1 MATNRNQAYWAAR
14 TSVCT
19 LMLLLLPFKNSL
31 ANTAEPALEIE
42 APDNWYQVEV
52 ILFTQNANIGGEAP
66 PQDYQLSFPENWLQ
80 LINPN
85 MPLQQDGF
93 PLAQGSLLYQPTLNE
108 SLRMIP
114 MVTVADPLIA
124 TVADPLMATVADPL
138 MATVDGFNTDSLLV
152 NETADIA
159 QTTEPEE
166 LYVPQYEAPFLLL
179 DKEFRE
185 LNESAAAL
193 DRRQYNVVFHEA
205 WRFAADE
212 GAADPWVVIKAG
224 QRFEDRFQ
232 LEGSLRFYKSRFLHF
247 ESDLWLLQFANID
260 TANPATLIELPNF
273 PTAPESAEDQ
283 FSLNEI
289 AAEPMLAIDE
299 SQKHGSTDNL
309 ETLEI
314 NSLEP
319 LKMGTP
325 EPVETNSLERF
336 EIKGPARFEIED
348 PERFEIEGPER
359 SEIEG
364 PARFEIEGPE
374 PLEIDSPESLGI
386 ENPEP
391 ALPDNSQPQK
401 YPVDTVW
408 ILNKSKRIEE
418 QTIYYIDHPEMGIM
432 LTIKPVVPEL
442 LNPPEQ
448 PLDPQ
453 VEEFAQDTIAQPLGQ

>member
-1 MATNRNQAYWAAR
+1 MAKNRNQAYWVAR
-14 TSVCT
+14 TSLCT
-19 LMLLLLPFKNSL
+19 LILLLLPFKNSL
-31 ANTAEPALEIE
+31 ANTADPALEIE

-52 ILFTQNANIGGEAP
+52 ILFIQNGNSGGEAP

-80 LINPN
+80 LINSN
-85 MPLQQDGF
+85 MPFQQDGF
-93 PLAQGSLLYQPTLNE
+93 PLAQGSLLYQPTLDE

-124 TVADPLMATVADPL
+124 TVADPLVATE
-138 MATVDGFNTDSLLV
+138 DGLNVDSLLI
-152 NETADIA
+152 NESVDIA

-166 LYVPQYEAPFLLL
+166 LYVPQYETPFLLL

-193 DRRQYNVVFHEA
+193 DRSQYNVVFHEA

-309 ETLEI
+309 ENLEI

-319 LKMGTP
+319 LKMGAP

-336 EIKGPARFEIED
+336 EI
-348 PERFEIEGPER
+348 
-359 SEIEG
+359 
-364 PARFEIEGPE
+364 EGPE
-374 PLEIDSPESLGI
+374 PFEIDSPEPLGI

-418 QTIYYIDHPEMGIM
+418 QTIFYIDHPEMGIM

-453 VEEFAQDTIAQPLGQ
+453 VEGFAQDTIAQPLGQ

>member
-124 TVADPLMATVADPL
+124 TVADPLMATV
-138 MATVDGFNTDSLLV
+138 DGFNTDSLLV
-152 NETADIA
+152 NESADIA

-185 LNESAAAL
+185 LNESVAAL

-336 EIKGPARFEIED
+336 EI
-348 PERFEIEGPER
+348 
-359 SEIEG
+359 EG

-442 LNPPEQ
+442 LNPPEL

>member
-1 MATNRNQAYWAAR
+1 MATNRNYAHWAAR
-14 TSVCT
+14 TSLCT

-31 ANTAEPALEIE
+31 ANTEEPALEIE

-52 ILFTQNANIGGEAP
+52 ILFTQNGNIGGEAP

-80 LINPN
+80 LIDPN

-93 PLAQGSLLYQPTLNE
+93 PLAQGSLLYQPTVDE

-114 MVTVADPLIA
+114 MA
-124 TVADPLMATVADPL
+124 TVADPLTATE
-138 MATVDGFNTDSLLV
+138 DGFNANSLLD
-152 NETADIA
+152 NESADTA

-166 LYVPQYEAPFLLL
+166 LYVAQYEAPFLLL
-179 DKEFRE
+179 DKEFRD

-224 QRFEDRFQ
+224 QRLEDRFQ

-260 TANPATLIELPNF
+260 TTNPATLIQLPDF
-273 PTAPESAEDQ
+273 PTAPESAENQ
-283 FSLNEI
+283 FSLNEFAI
-289 AAEPMLAIDE
+289 EPMLAIDE
-299 SQKHGSTDNL
+299 NQGPVSTDTL
-309 ETLEI
+309 RTLEI

-319 LKMGTP
+319 FKMGAP
-325 EPVETNSLERF
+325 EPVDANNPKL
-336 EIKGPARFEIED
+336 
-348 PERFEIEGPER
+348 
-359 SEIEG
+359 
-364 PARFEIEGPE
+364 FEIEGPE
-374 PLEIDSPESLGI
+374 PFEISSPEPLEI

-391 ALPDNSQPQK
+391 TFPDNSQPQK

-408 ILNKSKRIEE
+408 VLNKSKRI
-418 QTIYYIDHPEMGIM
+418 
-432 LTIKPVVPEL
+432 
-442 LNPPEQ
+442 
-448 PLDPQ
+448 
-453 VEEFAQDTIAQPLGQ
+453 

>member
-1 MATNRNQAYWAAR
+1 MAKNRNQAYWVAR
-14 TSVCT
+14 TSLCT
-19 LMLLLLPFKNSL
+19 LILLLLPFKNSL

-52 ILFTQNANIGGEAP
+52 ILFIQNGNSGGEAP

-93 PLAQGSLLYQPTLNE
+93 PLAQGSLLYQPTLDE

-124 TVADPLMATVADPL
+124 TVADPLVATE
-138 MATVDGFNTDSLLV
+138 DGLNVDSLLI
-152 NETADIA
+152 NESVDIA

-166 LYVPQYEAPFLLL
+166 LYVPQYETPFLLL

-212 GAADPWVVIKAG
+212 GAADPSVVIKAG

-260 TANPATLIELPNF
+260 TANPATLIELPDF

-299 SQKHGSTDNL
+299 SQKPDSADNL
-309 ETLEI
+309 ETPEI

-319 LKMGTP
+319 LKMGAP

-336 EIKGPARFEIED
+336 EIEGPERFEIEGPEPFEIDSPERFEIED
-348 PERFEIEGPER
+348 PERFEI
-359 SEIEG
+359 
-364 PARFEIEGPE
+364 
-374 PLEIDSPESLGI
+374 DSPERFEKDSPEPLGI

-418 QTIYYIDHPEMGIM
+418 QTIFYIDHPEMGIM

>member
-1 MATNRNQAYWAAR
+1 MAKNRNQAYWVAR
-14 TSVCT
+14 TSLCT
-19 LMLLLLPFKNSL
+19 LILLLLPFKNSL

-52 ILFTQNANIGGEAP
+52 ILFTQNGNSGGEAP

-93 PLAQGSLLYQPTLNE
+93 PLAQGSLLYQPTLDE

-124 TVADPLMATVADPL
+124 TVADPLMATE
-138 MATVDGFNTDSLLV
+138 DGLNVDSLLI
-152 NETADIA
+152 NESADIA

-166 LYVPQYEAPFLLL
+166 LYVPQYETPFLLL

-260 TANPATLIELPNF
+260 TANPATLIELPDF

-299 SQKHGSTDNL
+299 SQKPDSADNL

-319 LKMGTP
+319 LKMGAP
-325 EPVETNSLERF
+325 EPVGTNSLERF
-336 EIKGPARFEIED
+336 EI
-348 PERFEIEGPER
+348 
-359 SEIEG
+359 
-364 PARFEIEGPE
+364 
-374 PLEIDSPESLGI
+374 
-386 ENPEP
+386 
-391 ALPDNSQPQK
+391 
-401 YPVDTVW
+401 
-408 ILNKSKRIEE
+408 
-418 QTIYYIDHPEMGIM
+418 
-432 LTIKPVVPEL
+432 
-442 LNPPEQ
+442 
-448 PLDPQ
+448 
-453 VEEFAQDTIAQPLGQ
+453 

>member
-1 MATNRNQAYWAAR
+1 
-14 TSVCT
+14 
-19 LMLLLLPFKNSL
+19 
-31 ANTAEPALEIE
+31 
-42 APDNWYQVEV
+42 
-52 ILFTQNANIGGEAP
+52 
-66 PQDYQLSFPENWLQ
+66 
-80 LINPN
+80 
-85 MPLQQDGF
+85 
-93 PLAQGSLLYQPTLNE
+93 
-108 SLRMIP
+108 MIP
-114 MVTVADPLIA
+114 
-124 TVADPLMATVADPL
+124 MATVADPL
-138 MATVDGFNTDSLLV
+138 MATEDGLNTDSLLI
-152 NETADIA
+152 NESADIA

-166 LYVPQYEAPFLLL
+166 LYVPQYETPFLLL

-309 ETLEI
+309 ENLEI

-319 LKMGTP
+319 LKMGAP

-336 EIKGPARFEIED
+336 EI
-348 PERFEIEGPER
+348 
-359 SEIEG
+359 
-364 PARFEIEGPE
+364 EGPE
-374 PLEIDSPESLGI
+374 PFEIDSPEPLGI

-418 QTIYYIDHPEMGIM
+418 QTIFYIDHPEMGIM

-453 VEEFAQDTIAQPLGQ
+453 VEEFAQDTIAQPIGQ

>member
-1 MATNRNQAYWAAR
+1 
-14 TSVCT
+14 
-19 LMLLLLPFKNSL
+19 MLLLLPFRNSL

-52 ILFTQNANIGGEAP
+52 ILFTQNGNVGGEAP
-66 PQDYQLSFPENWLQ
+66 PQDYQLSFPENWFQ

-93 PLAQGSLLYQPTLNE
+93 PLAQGSLLYQPALNE

-114 MVTVADPLIA
+114 
-124 TVADPLMATVADPL
+124 MATVADPL
-138 MATVDGFNTDSLLV
+138 MATEDGFNADSLLV
-152 NETADIA
+152 NESADTA
-159 QTTEPEE
+159 QTTEHEE
-166 LYVPQYEAPFLLL
+166 PYVPQYETPFLLL
-179 DKEFRE
+179 DKEFRD

-212 GAADPWVVIKAG
+212 DAADPWVVIKAG

-260 TANPATLIELPNF
+260 TANPATLIELPDF

-283 FSLNEI
+283 FSLNEF
-289 AAEPMLAIDE
+289 ATEPMLAIDE
-299 SQKHGSTDNL
+299 SQKPDSAYNL

-319 LKMGTP
+319 LKMGAP

-336 EIKGPARFEIED
+336 EIEGLERFEIEGPEPFEIDSPERFEIED
-348 PERFEIEGPER
+348 PERFEI
-359 SEIEG
+359 
-364 PARFEIEGPE
+364 
-374 PLEIDSPESLGI
+374 DSPERFEKDSPEPLGI

-391 ALPDNSQPQK
+391 VLPENSQPQK

-408 ILNKSKRIEE
+408 VLNKSKRIEE

-448 PLDPQ
+448 ALDPQ
-453 VEEFAQDTIAQPLGQ
+453 ADEFAQPSGQ

>member
-1 MATNRNQAYWAAR
+1 MATNRNQEYWVAR
-14 TSVCT
+14 TSLCT
-19 LMLLLLPFKNSL
+19 LILLLLPFKNSL
-31 ANTAEPALEIE
+31 ANTTEPALEIE

-52 ILFTQNANIGGEAP
+52 ILFTQNGNIGGEAP
-66 PQDYQLSFPENWLQ
+66 PQNYQLSFPENWLQ
-80 LINPN
+80 LIDPN

-93 PLAQGSLLYQPTLNE
+93 PLAQGSLLYQPTLDE

-114 MVTVADPLIA
+114 MVTVTDPLIA
-124 TVADPLMATVADPL
+124 IVADPLMATE
-138 MATVDGFNTDSLLV
+138 DGLNVDSLLI
-152 NETADIA
+152 NESADIA

-166 LYVPQYEAPFLLL
+166 LYVPQYETPFLLL

-260 TANPATLIELPNF
+260 TANPATLIELPDF

-299 SQKHGSTDNL
+299 SQKPDSADNL
-309 ETLEI
+309 ETPEI

-319 LKMGTP
+319 LKIGAP
-325 EPVETNSLERF
+325 EPVGTNSLERF
-336 EIKGPARFEIED
+336 EIEG

-359 SEIEG
+359 
-364 PARFEIEGPE
+364 FEIEG
-374 PLEIDSPESLGI
+374 PESLGI

-391 ALPDNSQPQK
+391 ALLDNSQPQK

-442 LNPPEQ
+442 LNPPQQ
-448 PLDPQ
+448 PLDTQ
-453 VEEFAQDTIAQPLGQ
+453 VEEFAQDTIAQPIGQ

>member
-1 MATNRNQAYWAAR
+1 MAKNRNQAYWVAR
-14 TSVCT
+14 TSLCT
-19 LMLLLLPFKNSL
+19 LILLLLPFKNSL

-52 ILFTQNANIGGEAP
+52 ILFTQNGNIGGEAP
-66 PQDYQLSFPENWLQ
+66 PQNYQLSFPENWLQ
-80 LINPN
+80 LIDPN

-93 PLAQGSLLYQPTLNE
+93 PLAQGSLLYQPTLDE

-124 TVADPLMATVADPL
+124 TVADPLMATE
-138 MATVDGFNTDSLLV
+138 DGLNVDSLLI
-152 NETADIA
+152 NESADIA

-166 LYVPQYEAPFLLL
+166 LYVPQYETPFLLL

-299 SQKHGSTDNL
+299 SQKPDSADNI
-309 ETLEI
+309 ETPEI

-319 LKMGTP
+319 LKMGAP
-325 EPVETNSLERF
+325 EPVGTNSL
-336 EIKGPARFEIED
+336 
-348 PERFEIEGPER
+348 ERFEIEGPER
-359 SEIEG
+359 
-364 PARFEIEGPE
+364 FEIEG
-374 PLEIDSPESLGI
+374 PESLGI

-442 LNPPEQ
+442 LNPPQQ
-448 PLDPQ
+448 PLDTQ
-453 VEEFAQDTIAQPLGQ
+453 VEEFAQDTIAQPIGQ

>member
-14 TSVCT
+14 ISLCT
-19 LMLLLLPFKNSL
+19 MMLLLIPFKNSL
-31 ANTAEPALEIE
+31 ANTDEPALEIE

-52 ILFTQNANIGGEAP
+52 ILFTQNGNIGGEAP

-85 MPLQQDGF
+85 MPLQKDGF
-93 PLAQGSLLYQPTLNE
+93 PLAQGSLLYQPTLDE

-114 MVTVADPLIA
+114 MVTVADPLLA
-124 TVADPLMATVADPL
+124 TVADPLMATE
-138 MATVDGFNTDSLLV
+138 DGFNADSLLI
-152 NETADIA
+152 NKSADTA

-166 LYVPQYEAPFLLL
+166 LYIPQYETPFLLL
-179 DKEFRE
+179 DKEFRD

-212 GAADPWVVIKAG
+212 GADDPWVVIKAG

-260 TANPATLIELPNF
+260 TANPATLIELPDF
-273 PTAPESAEDQ
+273 PTAPEPAEDQ

-299 SQKHGSTDNL
+299 SQKPDSADNL

-319 LKMGTP
+319 LKMGAP

-336 EIKGPARFEIED
+336 EI
-348 PERFEIEGPER
+348 
-359 SEIEG
+359 
-364 PARFEIEGPE
+364 EGPE
-374 PLEIDSPESLGI
+374 PFEIDSPEPLVIDSPEPLEI

-391 ALPDNSQPQK
+391 AQPDNHQPQK

-408 ILNKSKRIEE
+408 VLNKSKRIEE
-418 QTIYYIDHPEMGIM
+418 QIIYYIDHPEMGIM

-453 VEEFAQDTIAQPLGQ
+453 ADEFAQPSGQ

>member
-1 MATNRNQAYWAAR
+1 MAKNRNQAYWVAR
-14 TSVCT
+14 TSLCT
-19 LMLLLLPFKNSL
+19 LILLLLPFKNSL
-31 ANTAEPALEIE
+31 ANTEEPALEIE

-52 ILFTQNANIGGEAP
+52 ILFTQNGNIGGEAP
-66 PQDYQLSFPENWLQ
+66 PQNYQLSFPENWLQ

-93 PLAQGSLLYQPTLNE
+93 PLAQGSLIYQPTLDE

-124 TVADPLMATVADPL
+124 TVADPLMATE
-138 MATVDGFNTDSLLV
+138 DGLNVDSLLI
-152 NETADIA
+152 NESVDIA

-166 LYVPQYEAPFLLL
+166 LYVPQYETPFLLL
-179 DKEFRE
+179 DKAFRE

-260 TANPATLIELPNF
+260 TANPATLIELPDF

-299 SQKHGSTDNL
+299 SQKPDSADNI
-309 ETLEI
+309 ETPEI

-319 LKMGTP
+319 LKMGAP
-325 EPVETNSLERF
+325 EPVGTNSL
-336 EIKGPARFEIED
+336 
-348 PERFEIEGPER
+348 ERFEIEGPER
-359 SEIEG
+359 
-364 PARFEIEGPE
+364 FEIEG
-374 PLEIDSPESLGI
+374 PESLGI

-442 LNPPEQ
+442 LNPPQQ
-448 PLDPQ
+448 PLDTQ
-453 VEEFAQDTIAQPLGQ
+453 VEEFAQDTIAQPIGQ

>member
-1 MATNRNQAYWAAR
+1 MATNRNQAYWVAR
-14 TSVCT
+14 TSLCT

-31 ANTAEPALEIE
+31 ANTEESALEIE
-42 APDNWYQVEV
+42 PPDNWYQVEV
-52 ILFTQNANIGGEAP
+52 ILFTQNGNIGGEAP

-93 PLAQGSLLYQPTLNE
+93 PLAQGSLLYQPTLDE

-124 TVADPLMATVADPL
+124 TE
-138 MATVDGFNTDSLLV
+138 DGFNADSLLI
-152 NETADIA
+152 NKSADTA

-166 LYVPQYEAPFLLL
+166 LYIPQYETPFLLL
-179 DKEFRE
+179 DKEFRD

-212 GAADPWVVIKAG
+212 GADDPWVVIKAG

-247 ESDLWLLQFANID
+247 ESDLWLLRFANID
-260 TANPATLIELPNF
+260 TANPATLIELPDF
-273 PTAPESAEDQ
+273 PTAPEPTEDQ

-299 SQKHGSTDNL
+299 SHKPDSADNL
-309 ETLEI
+309 ETL
-314 NSLEP
+314 
-319 LKMGTP
+319 
-325 EPVETNSLERF
+325 ETNSLERF
-336 EIKGPARFEIED
+336 EIEGSEPFEIDSPEPFEIDSPERFEIDSPERFEIDSPEPFEIDSPERFEIED
-348 PERFEIEGPER
+348 PERFEID
-359 SEIEG
+359 S
-364 PARFEIEGPE
+364 PE
-374 PLEIDSPESLGI
+374 PLEIDSPEPFGI

-391 ALPDNSQPQK
+391 VLPENSQPQK

-408 ILNKSKRIEE
+408 VLNKSKRIEE

-448 PLDPQ
+448 ALEPQ
-453 VEEFAQDTIAQPLGQ
+453 TEEFAQPSGQ

>member
-1 MATNRNQAYWAAR
+1 MATNRNQAYWVAR
-14 TSVCT
+14 TSLCT

-52 ILFTQNANIGGEAP
+52 ILFTQNANTGGEAP

-93 PLAQGSLLYQPTLNE
+93 PLAQGSLLYQPALNE

-114 MVTVADPLIA
+114 MV
-124 TVADPLMATVADPL
+124 TVADPL

-152 NETADIA
+152 NESADIA

-273 PTAPESAEDQ
+273 PNAPESAEDQ

-336 EIKGPARFEIED
+336 EIEGPERFEIES

-359 SEIEG
+359 
-364 PARFEIEGPE
+364 F
-374 PLEIDSPESLGI
+374 EIDSPEPLGI

-418 QTIYYIDHPEMGIM
+418 QTIFYIDHPEMGIM

-453 VEEFAQDTIAQPLGQ
+453 VEEFAQDTIAQPLGR

>member
-1 MATNRNQAYWAAR
+1 MATNRNQAYWVAR
-14 TSVCT
+14 TSLCT
-19 LMLLLLPFKNSL
+19 LMLLLIPFKNSL
-31 ANTAEPALEIE
+31 ANTEEPALEIE

-52 ILFTQNANIGGEAP
+52 ILFTQNGNIGGEAP
-66 PQDYQLSFPENWLQ
+66 PQNYQLSFPENWLQ
-80 LINPN
+80 LIDPN

-93 PLAQGSLLYQPTLNE
+93 PVAQGSLLYQPTLDE

-114 MVTVADPLIA
+114 
-124 TVADPLMATVADPL
+124 MATVADPL
-138 MATVDGFNTDSLLV
+138 MATEDGLNTDSLLI
-152 NETADIA
+152 NESADIA

-166 LYVPQYEAPFLLL
+166 LYVPQYETPFVLL

-309 ETLEI
+309 ENLEI

-319 LKMGTP
+319 LKMGAP

-336 EIKGPARFEIED
+336 EI
-348 PERFEIEGPER
+348 
-359 SEIEG
+359 
-364 PARFEIEGPE
+364 EGPE
-374 PLEIDSPESLGI
+374 PFEIDSPEPLGI

-418 QTIYYIDHPEMGIM
+418 QTIFYIDHPEMGIM

-453 VEEFAQDTIAQPLGQ
+453 VEGFAQDTIAQPLAQ

>member
-1 MATNRNQAYWAAR
+1 MATNRNYAHWAAR
-14 TSVCT
+14 TSLCT

-31 ANTAEPALEIE
+31 ANTEEPALEIE

-52 ILFTQNANIGGEAP
+52 ILFTQNGNIGGVAP

-80 LINPN
+80 LIDPN

-93 PLAQGSLLYQPTLNE
+93 PLAQGSLLYQPTVDE

-114 MVTVADPLIA
+114 MA
-124 TVADPLMATVADPL
+124 TVADPLTATE
-138 MATVDGFNTDSLLV
+138 DGFNANSLLD
-152 NETADIA
+152 NESADTA

-166 LYVPQYEAPFLLL
+166 LYVAQYEAPFLLL
-179 DKEFRE
+179 DKEFRD

-224 QRFEDRFQ
+224 QRLEDRFQ

-260 TANPATLIELPNF
+260 TTNPATLIQLPDF
-273 PTAPESAEDQ
+273 PTAPESAENQ
-283 FSLNEI
+283 FSLNEFAI
-289 AAEPMLAIDE
+289 EPMLAIDE
-299 SQKHGSTDNL
+299 NQGPVSTDTL
-309 ETLEI
+309 RTLEI

-319 LKMGTP
+319 FKMGAP
-325 EPVETNSLERF
+325 EPVDANNPKL
-336 EIKGPARFEIED
+336 
-348 PERFEIEGPER
+348 
-359 SEIEG
+359 
-364 PARFEIEGPE
+364 FEIEGPE
-374 PLEIDSPESLGI
+374 PFEISSPEPLEI

-391 ALPDNSQPQK
+391 TFPDNSQPQK

-408 ILNKSKRIEE
+408 VLNKSKRIEE
-418 QTIYYIDHPEMGIM
+418 QAIYYIDHPEMGIM
-432 LTIKPVVPEL
+432 LTIKSFVPEL
-442 LNPPEQ
+442 INPPEQ
-448 PLDPQ
+448 ALEPQ
-453 VEEFAQDTIAQPLGQ
+453 VEEFSQDIIAQPLGQ

>member
-1 MATNRNQAYWAAR
+1 MAKNRNQAYWVAR
-14 TSVCT
+14 TSLCT
-19 LMLLLLPFKNSL
+19 LILLLLPFKNSL
-31 ANTAEPALEIE
+31 ANTEEPALEIE

-52 ILFTQNANIGGEAP
+52 ILFTQNGNSGGEAP

-93 PLAQGSLLYQPTLNE
+93 PLAQGSLLYQPTLDE

-124 TVADPLMATVADPL
+124 TVADPLMATE
-138 MATVDGFNTDSLLV
+138 DGLNVDSLLI
-152 NETADIA
+152 NESVDIA

-166 LYVPQYEAPFLLL
+166 LYVPQYETPFLLL

-205 WRFAADE
+205 WRFAAEE

-299 SQKHGSTDNL
+299 SQKPDSADNI
-309 ETLEI
+309 ETPEI

-319 LKMGTP
+319 LKMGAP
-325 EPVETNSLERF
+325 EPVGTNSL
-336 EIKGPARFEIED
+336 
-348 PERFEIEGPER
+348 ERFEIEGPER
-359 SEIEG
+359 
-364 PARFEIEGPE
+364 FEIEG
-374 PLEIDSPESLGI
+374 PESLGI

-442 LNPPEQ
+442 LNPPQQ
-448 PLDPQ
+448 PLDTQ
-453 VEEFAQDTIAQPLGQ
+453 VEEFAQDTIAQPIGQ

>member
-1 MATNRNQAYWAAR
+1 MATNRNQAYWVAR
-14 TSVCT
+14 TSLCT
-19 LMLLLLPFKNSL
+19 LMLLLIPFKNSL
-31 ANTAEPALEIE
+31 ANTEEPALEIE

-52 ILFTQNANIGGEAP
+52 ILFTQNGNIGGEAP
-66 PQDYQLSFPENWLQ
+66 PQNYQLSFPENWLQ
-80 LINPN
+80 LIDPN

-93 PLAQGSLLYQPTLNE
+93 PVAQGSLLYQPTLDE

-124 TVADPLMATVADPL
+124 TVADPLVATE
-138 MATVDGFNTDSLLV
+138 DGLNVDSLLI
-152 NETADIA
+152 NESVDIA

-166 LYVPQYEAPFLLL
+166 LYVPQYETPFLLL

-193 DRRQYNVVFHEA
+193 DRSQYNVVFHEA

-309 ETLEI
+309 ENLEI

-319 LKMGTP
+319 LKMGAP

-336 EIKGPARFEIED
+336 EI
-348 PERFEIEGPER
+348 
-359 SEIEG
+359 
-364 PARFEIEGPE
+364 EGPE
-374 PLEIDSPESLGI
+374 PFEIDSPEPLGI

-418 QTIYYIDHPEMGIM
+418 QTIFYIDHPEMGIM

-453 VEEFAQDTIAQPLGQ
+453 VEGFAQDTIAQPLGQ

>member
-1 MATNRNQAYWAAR
+1 
-14 TSVCT
+14 
-19 LMLLLLPFKNSL
+19 MLLLLPFKNSL
-31 ANTAEPALEIE
+31 ANTEESALEIE
-42 APDNWYQVEV
+42 PPDNWYQVEV
-52 ILFTQNANIGGEAP
+52 ILFAQNGNIGGEAP

-93 PLAQGSLLYQPTLNE
+93 PLAQGSLLYQPTLDE

-124 TVADPLMATVADPL
+124 TVADPVMATE
-138 MATVDGFNTDSLLV
+138 DGLNVDSLLI
-152 NETADIA
+152 NESADTA

-166 LYVPQYEAPFLLL
+166 LYVPQYETPFLLL

-212 GAADPWVVIKAG
+212 GAADPWVIIKAG

-260 TANPATLIELPNF
+260 TSSPATLIQLPDF
-273 PTAPESAEDQ
+273 PTALESAEDQ

-299 SQKHGSTDNL
+299 SQKPDSADNL

-314 NSLEP
+314 NSLESP
-319 LKMGTP
+319 KMGAP
-325 EPVETNSLERF
+325 KPVGTNSLERF
-336 EIKGPARFEIED
+336 EIEG
-348 PERFEIEGPER
+348 PERFEIEGPE
-359 SEIEG
+359 
-364 PARFEIEGPE
+364 P
-374 PLEIDSPESLGI
+374 LGI

-453 VEEFAQDTIAQPLGQ
+453 KEEFAQDTIAQPLGQ

>member
-1 MATNRNQAYWAAR
+1 MATNRNYAHWAAR
-14 TSVCT
+14 TSLCT

-31 ANTAEPALEIE
+31 ANTEEPALEIE

-52 ILFTQNANIGGEAP
+52 ILFTQNGNIGGEAP

-80 LINPN
+80 LIDPN

-93 PLAQGSLLYQPTLNE
+93 PLAQGSLLYQPTVDE

-114 MVTVADPLIA
+114 MA
-124 TVADPLMATVADPL
+124 TVADPLTATE
-138 MATVDGFNTDSLLV
+138 DGFNANSLLD
-152 NETADIA
+152 NESADTA

-166 LYVPQYEAPFLLL
+166 LYVAQYEAPFLLL
-179 DKEFRE
+179 DKEFRD

-224 QRFEDRFQ
+224 QRLEDRFQ

-260 TANPATLIELPNF
+260 TTNPATLIQLPDF
-273 PTAPESAEDQ
+273 PTAPESAENQ
-283 FSLNEI
+283 FSLNEFAI
-289 AAEPMLAIDE
+289 EPMLAIDE
-299 SQKHGSTDNL
+299 NQGPVSTDTL
-309 ETLEI
+309 RTLEI

-319 LKMGTP
+319 FKMGAP
-325 EPVETNSLERF
+325 EPVDANNPKL
-336 EIKGPARFEIED
+336 
-348 PERFEIEGPER
+348 
-359 SEIEG
+359 
-364 PARFEIEGPE
+364 FEIEGPE
-374 PLEIDSPESLGI
+374 PFEISSPEPLEI

-391 ALPDNSQPQK
+391 TFPDNSQPQK

-408 ILNKSKRIEE
+408 VLNKSKRIEE
-418 QTIYYIDHPEMGIM
+418 QAIYYIDHPEMGIM
-432 LTIKPVVPEL
+432 LTIKSFVPEL
-442 LNPPEQ
+442 INPPEQ
-448 PLDPQ
+448 ALEPQ
-453 VEEFAQDTIAQPLGQ
+453 VEEFSQDIIAQPLGQ